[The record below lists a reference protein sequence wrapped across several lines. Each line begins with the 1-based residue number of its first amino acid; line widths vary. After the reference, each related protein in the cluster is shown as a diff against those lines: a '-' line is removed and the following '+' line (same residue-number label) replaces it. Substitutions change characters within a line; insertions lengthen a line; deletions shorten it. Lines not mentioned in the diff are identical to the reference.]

1 MRIKTFI
8 KLCVLSLICLFAL
21 ASCGKS
27 YDYILYVSPDGDAEA
42 KGSSN
47 DPLMF
52 SVAVA
57 QAKPGM
63 TILMEGGTY
72 SYSARL
78 QIMNSGS
85 PNKYITV
92 MPKNDEDVIFDFSDM
107 IFDSNNRGI
116 QIYGDFWHF
125 KEISVT
131 GAGDNGLYVAGSYNI
146 IENCLFYN
154 NRDTGLQLGRA
165 YSSDVSINTWPSFN
179 LIKNCTSF
187 ANYDAETLGEN
198 ADGFACKLTA
208 GYGNVFDGCIAFRN
222 SDDGWDLYAKE
233 DSGNIGTVVLYN
245 CVSFENGYLP
255 YQIELTNDEDGSK
268 YMSYNTINGDGIGF
282 KLGGSVMEGDVIL
295 NNCMAFNNKLHGF
308 GDNSNPGVIDINN
321 CTAFNNCVE
330 LDENGNV
337 AGRDTNG
344 GKSNNIDLARATS
357 GVSNSY
363 NNYYGIVSYINN
375 QANFVANDDSS
386 DDEDMTYNTDKFRG
400 SAAYS
405 IFNSSYDKNSKT
417 EKYVAFT
424 APEDA
429 SSYVSKAVDST
440 FSSGT
445 TYTGLSDASFASL
458 ESINAKCD
466 TVDDLA
472 DLVENHLTLR
482 NPDGSVN
489 MGDTLR
495 IVDETLLT
503 FANGKAIG
511 ANLSKSSDAEYEHY
525 DVLDFSNCKTAT
537 DVRLQATYN
546 VTEVLTNPNSVF
558 QDFEVPKL
566 VNGCDIS
573 WESSNKD
580 IVEVV
585 DSEKISTSD
594 AVYSQI
600 KIYTPQQDTEV
611 KLTATISYGGQTKV
625 KEFNLIIKARAQAL
639 GGIAIEGDT
648 SIKVEKFGTYVAPRV
663 YALDLSAIGT
673 RELPLS
679 LYDVTYTYKFAQ
691 SKADTMYD
699 VDGISTAVPGVYE
712 VKATVTSKIEG
723 DVDNLKRPNT
733 ASLVYY
739 VYILDKDCIID
750 FMENDNGVQ
759 TGSIILTSDGYSV
772 GGNLSNLY
780 GDLYSVYSATPLT
793 LTAMELMNHEDVQ
806 IQAVEN
812 DSILLPFSAGE
823 LAGEAFYGYYVIA
836 NKNRSYI
843 SQVYS
848 FQTNV
853 VEITTNEQFNQVA
866 VTGKL
871 DGVSASSTTI
881 YKLMNDLDFNNT
893 WNTSLNKSTF
903 SGLLNGN
910 GHTVKNVTISSS
922 AKDDTDM
929 FYKVQNG
936 SIININ
942 FENINIENT
951 STGGKVVG
959 IIGKLQGGYLHKI
972 SMKNVSV
979 KGYERVGALVGQA
992 IGGYNY
998 ITNCQLNNDEGVV
1011 IAARNKYASGL
1022 IGEAEVE
1029 SSITD
1034 KTLYISITNCSVV
1047 ANLGDGNDSG
1057 GCIGGMIGRVKA
1069 DYDTF
1074 TIIVINCYYRGT
1086 IVAKGNY
1093 NAGMVGDIS
1102 NGSATVTISGCFSD
1116 AVFMY
1121 KGTLLDISNLVP
1133 EEDTQ
1138 KYAHKNSNPI
1148 CGRATYTENVGSY
1161 TSENNLGTWSEYYSS
1176 LIDSTS
1182 ILFDMSYTNE
1192 ETNEFYR
1199 WTVTEDFIKNIGFDL
1214 ENTWIFSDGKLALR

>member
-1 MRIKTFI
+1 
-8 KLCVLSLICLFAL
+8 
-21 ASCGKS
+21 
-27 YDYILYVSPDGDAEA
+27 
-42 KGSSN
+42 
-47 DPLMF
+47 
-52 SVAVA
+52 
-57 QAKPGM
+57 
-63 TILMEGGTY
+63 
-72 SYSARL
+72 
-78 QIMNSGS
+78 
-85 PNKYITV
+85 
-92 MPKNDEDVIFDFSDM
+92 
-107 IFDSNNRGI
+107 
-116 QIYGDFWHF
+116 
-125 KEISVT
+125 
-131 GAGDNGLYVAGSYNI
+131 
-146 IENCLFYN
+146 
-154 NRDTGLQLGRA
+154 
-165 YSSDVSINTWPSFN
+165 
-179 LIKNCTSF
+179 
-187 ANYDAETLGEN
+187 
-198 ADGFACKLTA
+198 
-208 GYGNVFDGCIAFRN
+208 
-222 SDDGWDLYAKE
+222 
-233 DSGNIGTVVLYN
+233 
-245 CVSFENGYLP
+245 
-255 YQIELTNDEDGSK
+255 
-268 YMSYNTINGDGIGF
+268 
-282 KLGGSVMEGDVIL
+282 
-295 NNCMAFNNKLHGF
+295 
-308 GDNSNPGVIDINN
+308 
-321 CTAFNNCVE
+321 
-330 LDENGNV
+330 
-337 AGRDTNG
+337 
-344 GKSNNIDLARATS
+344 
-357 GVSNSY
+357 
-363 NNYYGIVSYINN
+363 
-375 QANFVANDDSS
+375 
-386 DDEDMTYNTDKFRG
+386 
-400 SAAYS
+400 
-405 IFNSSYDKNSKT
+405 
-417 EKYVAFT
+417 
-424 APEDA
+424 
-429 SSYVSKAVDST
+429 
-440 FSSGT
+440 
-445 TYTGLSDASFASL
+445 
-458 ESINAKCD
+458 
-466 TVDDLA
+466 
-472 DLVENHLTLR
+472 
-482 NPDGSVN
+482 

-1182 ILFDMSYTNE
+1182 ILFDMSYTDE